1 LLIYIADNSTLL
13 NLFNVLETPNV
24 PNPVGQNTTNQN
36 SYNSLMNEKM
46 AVNAIQK
53 SLMQVESTVESP
65 SPVNICDRLYLFNI
79 LIL

>member
-1 LLIYIADNSTLL
+1 ML

-24 PNPVGQNTTNQN
+24 QNPVGQNTANQN

-65 SPVNICDRLYLFNI
+65 SPVNIYYRLYLFNI

>member
-1 LLIYIADNSTLL
+1 
-13 NLFNVLETPNV
+13 
-24 PNPVGQNTTNQN
+24 
-36 SYNSLMNEKM
+36 MNEKM

-65 SPVNICDRLYLFNI
+65 SPVNICDRLYLINI

>member
-1 LLIYIADNSTLL
+1 
-13 NLFNVLETPNV
+13 
-24 PNPVGQNTTNQN
+24 
-36 SYNSLMNEKM
+36 MNEKM

-65 SPVNICDRLYLFNI
+65 SPVNICDRIYLFNI

>member
-1 LLIYIADNSTLL
+1 LL

-24 PNPVGQNTTNQN
+24 PNPVGQNTSNQN

-53 SLMQVESTVESP
+53 SLMLVESTVKSP
-65 SPVNICDRLYLFNI
+65 SPVNTIKIFYNI
-79 LIL
+79 LHLILIYKHFS

>member
-1 LLIYIADNSTLL
+1 ML

-24 PNPVGQNTTNQN
+24 PNPVGQTTTNQN

-53 SLMQVESTVESP
+53 SLMQVESTVKSP
-65 SPVNICDRLYLFNI
+65 SPVNICDY
-79 LIL
+79 

>member
-1 LLIYIADNSTLL
+1 ML
-13 NLFNVLETPNV
+13 NLFNVLETPSA

-53 SLMQVESTVESP
+53 SLMQVESTVKSP
-65 SPVNICDRLYLFNI
+65 SPVNICDKLYLFNI
-79 LIL
+79 LLYYRIEYFNFS